1 MPARRRKTSIDQTT
15 SNKAAEPRWKRD
27 RNEQLAQSEVL
38 GHGVDLITQLNQ
50 TEFSRNIK
58 EEEGQDASEG
68 DTLQGQAETGQEE
81 TKKGRKELEVRNLGK
96 SQNLTGPAGVAYEA
110 LLDKMQ
116 NSRNAAQ
123 QDAST
128 VPQS

>member
-1 MPARRRKTSIDQTT
+1 M
-15 SNKAAEPRWKRD
+15 
-27 RNEQLAQSEVL
+27 L